1 MTMTKI
7 HVISQRG
14 KLVGTFI
21 PRPRPSVGQPA
32 AKGPHIPYSSP
43 MAGPGQKL
51 HELELENG
59 EAYYKEGRSGELHKI
74 VKKKLK
80 LK

>member
-1 MTMTKI
+1 MTNI

-21 PRPRPSVGQPA
+21 PQPRPLGKPEG
-32 AKGPHIPYSSP
+32 KGPHVPYSSL

-51 HELELENG
+51 HELEIENA
-59 EAYYKEGRSGELHKI
+59 EAYYKEGRSAELHKV

>member
-1 MTMTKI
+1 MKV
-7 HVISQRG
+7 HVISAQG

-21 PRPRPSVGQPA
+21 PQQLQPSDLKTPICTPV
-32 AKGPHIPYSSP
+32 
-43 MAGPGQKL
+43 AGRGQKL
-51 HELELENG
+51 HQLEIENA
-59 EAYYKEGRSGELHKI
+59 ESYYKERRLADLHKI

>member
-1 MTMTKI
+1 MKL
-7 HVISQRG
+7 HVISAKG

-21 PRPRPSVGQPA
+21 PQPQQPSDPKTPVCTP
-32 AKGPHIPYSSP
+32 I
-43 MAGPGQKL
+43 AGRGQKL
-51 HELELENG
+51 HELEIANAES
-59 EAYYKEGRSGELHKI
+59 YYKERRTAELHKI

>member
-1 MTMTKI
+1 MKI
-7 HVISQRG
+7 HVISERG

-21 PRPRPSVGQPA
+21 PQPQA
-32 AKGPHIPYSSP
+32 ADPKAPTCTPI
-43 MAGPGQKL
+43 AGRRQKL
-51 HELELENG
+51 HELEIENA
-59 EAYYKEGRSGELHKI
+59 ESYYKERRSAELHKV

>member
-1 MTMTKI
+1 MKI
-7 HVISQRG
+7 HVISAKG

-21 PRPRPSVGQPA
+21 PQQLQPSDPKTPVCTP
-32 AKGPHIPYSSP
+32 I
-43 MAGPGQKL
+43 AGRGQKL
-51 HELELENG
+51 PELEI
-59 EAYYKEGRSGELHKI
+59 ASADSYYRDRRTAELHRI

>member
-1 MTMTKI
+1 MKI
-7 HVISQRG
+7 HVISEKG

-21 PRPRPSVGQPA
+21 PQAMQPSDPRTPVCTP
-32 AKGPHIPYSSP
+32 I
-43 MAGPGQKL
+43 AGKGQKL
-51 HELELENG
+51 HEMEVANA
-59 EAYYKEGRSGELHKI
+59 EAYYRERRSEELHKI

>member
-1 MTMTKI
+1 MKL
-7 HVISQRG
+7 HVISAKG

-21 PRPRPSVGQPA
+21 PQQPQPSDPKTPICTPV
-32 AKGPHIPYSSP
+32 
-43 MAGPGQKL
+43 AGRGQKL
-51 HELELENG
+51 HEIEIAN
-59 EAYYKEGRSGELHKI
+59 ADSYYKERRTVELHKI

>member
-1 MTMTKI
+1 MKV
-7 HVISQRG
+7 HVISARG

-21 PRPRPSVGQPA
+21 PQQLQPSDP
-32 AKGPHIPYSSP
+32 KTPICMPI
-43 MAGPGQKL
+43 AGRGQKL
-51 HELELENG
+51 HELEIDKAES
-59 EAYYKEGRSGELHKI
+59 YYKERRLADLHKI

>member
-1 MTMTKI
+1 MTMKI
-7 HVISQRG
+7 HVISARG

-21 PRPRPSVGQPA
+21 KQQLQPSDPKTPICMPV
-32 AKGPHIPYSSP
+32 
-43 MAGPGQKL
+43 AGRGQKL
-51 HELELENG
+51 HEVEIENA
-59 EAYYKEGRSGELHKI
+59 ESYYKDRRSAELHKI

>member
-1 MTMTKI
+1 MKV
-7 HVISQRG
+7 HVISAKG

-21 PRPRPSVGQPA
+21 PQPPQPSDHKTPICTPIA
-32 AKGPHIPYSSP
+32 RRD
-43 MAGPGQKL
+43 QKL
-51 HELELENG
+51 HQLEIENA
-59 EAYYKEGRSGELHKI
+59 ESYYKGRRLADLHKI

>member
-1 MTMTKI
+1 MKL
-7 HVISQRG
+7 HVISAKG

-21 PRPRPSVGQPA
+21 PQQPQPA
-32 AKGPHIPYSSP
+32 DPKTPICTPI
-43 MAGPGQKL
+43 AGRGQKL
-51 HELELENG
+51 HEIEIANAES
-59 EAYYKEGRSGELHKI
+59 YYKERRTAELHKI

>member
-1 MTMTKI
+1 MSKL
-7 HVISQRG
+7 HVISERG

-21 PRPRPSVGQPA
+21 PQPQPTDPKA
-32 AKGPHIPYSSP
+32 PTCKPI
-43 MAGPGQKL
+43 AGKGQKL
-51 HELELENG
+51 HELEIENA
-59 EAYYKEGRSGELHKI
+59 EAYYKERRSADLHKI

>member
-1 MTMTKI
+1 MKVQ
-7 HVISQRG
+7 VISARG

-21 PRPRPSVGQPA
+21 PQPPQPSDP
-32 AKGPHIPYSSP
+32 KTPTCTPI
-43 MAGPGQKL
+43 AGRGQKL
-51 HELELENG
+51 HTLEIENA
-59 EAYYKEGRSGELHKI
+59 ESYYRERRTAELHKI

>member
-1 MTMTKI
+1 MKI
-7 HVISQRG
+7 HVISARG

-21 PRPRPSVGQPA
+21 PQPPQPSDPKTPVCTPV
-32 AKGPHIPYSSP
+32 
-43 MAGPGQKL
+43 AGRGQKL
-51 HELELENG
+51 HELEIENA
-59 EAYYKEGRSGELHKI
+59 ESYYKERRTDDLHKI

>member
-1 MTMTKI
+1 MKV
-7 HVISQRG
+7 HVISAKG

-21 PRPRPSVGQPA
+21 PQQLQPSDP
-32 AKGPHIPYSSP
+32 KTPTCTPI
-43 MAGPGQKL
+43 AGRGQKL
-51 HELELENG
+51 HELEIENA
-59 EAYYKEGRSGELHKI
+59 ESYYKERRTTELHKI

>member
-1 MTMTKI
+1 MKV
-7 HVISQRG
+7 HVISARG

-21 PRPRPSVGQPA
+21 PQQLQPSDP
-32 AKGPHIPYSSP
+32 KTPICTPI
-43 MAGPGQKL
+43 AGHGQKL
-51 HELELENG
+51 HELEIANAES
-59 EAYYKEGRSGELHKI
+59 YYKEHRSAELHKI

>member
-1 MTMTKI
+1 MKV
-7 HVISQRG
+7 HVISARG

-21 PRPRPSVGQPA
+21 PQQLQPSDLKTPTCT
-32 AKGPHIPYSSP
+32 PI
-43 MAGPGQKL
+43 AGRGQKL
-51 HELELENG
+51 HELEIAN
-59 EAYYKEGRSGELHKI
+59 ADSYYSDRRLADLHKI

>member
-1 MTMTKI
+1 MKV
-7 HVISQRG
+7 HVISERG

-21 PRPRPSVGQPA
+21 PQAIQPSDPKTPVCTPIA
-32 AKGPHIPYSSP
+32 RR
-43 MAGPGQKL
+43 GQKL
-51 HELELENG
+51 HELDIANA
-59 EAYYKEGRSGELHKI
+59 EAYYREHRSEELHKI

>member
-1 MTMTKI
+1 MKV
-7 HVISQRG
+7 HVISERG

-21 PRPRPSVGQPA
+21 PQQIQPSDPKTPTCTPV
-32 AKGPHIPYSSP
+32 
-43 MAGPGQKL
+43 AGRGQKL
-51 HELELENG
+51 HELEIENA
-59 EAYYKEGRSGELHKI
+59 ESYYRDHRSAALHKI

>member
-1 MTMTKI
+1 MKV
-7 HVISQRG
+7 HVISARG

-21 PRPRPSVGQPA
+21 PQPPQPPQPSDTKTPICT
-32 AKGPHIPYSSP
+32 PI
-43 MAGPGQKL
+43 AGRGQKL
-51 HELELENG
+51 HALELENA
-59 EAYYKEGRSGELHKI
+59 ESYYRERRTAELHKI

>member
-1 MTMTKI
+1 MKVHI
-7 HVISQRG
+7 ISARG

-21 PRPRPSVGQPA
+21 PQPPSPDP
-32 AKGPHIPYSSP
+32 KGPTCAPI
-43 MAGPGQKL
+43 AGRGQKL
-51 HELELENG
+51 HELEIAN
-59 EAYYKEGRSGELHKI
+59 ADSYYRDRRTAELHKI

>member
-1 MTMTKI
+1 MKI
-7 HVISQRG
+7 HAISTRG

-21 PRPRPSVGQPA
+21 PQPTQPSDP
-32 AKGPHIPYSSP
+32 KTPTCTPI
-43 MAGPGQKL
+43 AGRGQKL
-51 HELELENG
+51 HVLEIDN
-59 EAYYKEGRSGELHKI
+59 ANSYYRERRTAELHKI

>member
-1 MTMTKI
+1 MKV
-7 HVISQRG
+7 HVISARG

-21 PRPRPSVGQPA
+21 PQPPQPSDPKTPVCMP
-32 AKGPHIPYSSP
+32 I
-43 MAGPGQKL
+43 AGRGQKL
-51 HELELENG
+51 HELQIEDAES
-59 EAYYKEGRSGELHKI
+59 YYKERRLAELHKI

>member
-1 MTMTKI
+1 MKL
-7 HVISQRG
+7 HVISAKK

-21 PRPRPSVGQPA
+21 PQPPQPSDLKTPVCTP
-32 AKGPHIPYSSP
+32 I
-43 MAGPGQKL
+43 AGRGQKL
-51 HELELENG
+51 HELEIDNAES
-59 EAYYKEGRSGELHKI
+59 YYKERRTADLHKI